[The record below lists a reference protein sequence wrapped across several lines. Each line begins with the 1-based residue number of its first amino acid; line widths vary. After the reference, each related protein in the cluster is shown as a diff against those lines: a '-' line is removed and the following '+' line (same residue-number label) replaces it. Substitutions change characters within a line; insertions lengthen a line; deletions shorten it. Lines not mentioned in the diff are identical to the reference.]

1 MSQKMTYLSFGGKK
15 KKEEKIVI
23 VKKKDFLIHG

>member
-15 KKEEKIVI
+15 KEEKNVI
-23 VKKKDFLIHG
+23 IKKRDFLIHD